1 LRRQVT
7 FGKEHAMTSRQ
18 QSAIATIASHGWLA
32 ACSADFREWMIANLA
47 WQEFAAGSGISHGG
61 DDEGGLFCIGEGQVA
76 FVASI
81 GSPGAGMG
89 HIGLPGT
96 WWGHGPLLGGR
107 RVGSVVASTDV
118 VCGNVRQS
126 ALRARLA
133 GHPGDW
139 EAISRGIAEL
149 FVMSAGAHAD
159 LLIPDSRRRVVA
171 TLLRIGG
178 RRHRLY
184 RLAPPATF
192 VCSQDAL
199 ASATALSRNTIG
211 KILRDL
217 VAEKLIETSYGRVAI
232 LDADKLKAIANED

>member
-1 LRRQVT
+1 
-7 FGKEHAMTSRQ
+7 
-18 QSAIATIASHGWLA
+18 
-32 ACSADFREWMIANLA
+32 
-47 WQEFAAGSGISHGG
+47 
-61 DDEGGLFCIGEGQVA
+61 
-76 FVASI
+76 
-81 GSPGAGMG
+81 
-89 HIGLPGT
+89 
-96 WWGHGPLLGGR
+96 
-107 RVGSVVASTDV
+107 V

-159 LLIPDSRRRVVA
+159 LLIPESRRRVAA

-184 RLAPPATF
+184 RLLLPDAF

-232 LDADKLKAIANED
+232 LDADKLKVIANED

>member
-1 LRRQVT
+1 MDR
-7 FGKEHAMTSRQ
+7 AMTLRH
-18 QSAIATIASHGWLA
+18 QSALATIASHGWLA
-32 ACSADFREWMIANLA
+32 ACSADFRDWMIANLS
-47 WQEFAAGSGISHGG
+47 WRDFSAGSGISHGG
-61 DDEGGLFCIGEGQVA
+61 DDEGGLFCVGEGQIA

-89 HIGLPGT
+89 YNGLPGS
-96 WWGHGPLLGGR
+96 WWGHAPLLGGQ
-107 RVGSVVASTDV
+107 RVESVVASTDV

-139 EAISRGIAEL
+139 EAVSRGIAEL

-159 LLIPDSRRRVVA
+159 LLIADSRRRVAA
-171 TLLRIGG
+171 TLLRMGG
-178 RRHRLY
+178 KRHRLY
-184 RLAPPATF
+184 RLAVPATF
-192 VCSQDAL
+192 VCSQDTL

-217 VAEKLIETSYGRVAI
+217 VAEKLIETIYGRVTI
-232 LDADKLKAIANED
+232 LNVDQLKVIANND

>member
-1 LRRQVT
+1 
-7 FGKEHAMTSRQ
+7 MTSRQ

-89 HIGLPGT
+89 HNGLPGT

-159 LLIPDSRRRVVA
+159 LLIPDSRRRVAA

-184 RLAPPATF
+184 RLALPATF

-232 LDADKLKAIANED
+232 LDAEKLKAIANED

>member
-1 LRRQVT
+1 
-7 FGKEHAMTSRQ
+7 
-18 QSAIATIASHGWLA
+18 
-32 ACSADFREWMIANLA
+32 
-47 WQEFAAGSGISHGG
+47 
-61 DDEGGLFCIGEGQVA
+61 
-76 FVASI
+76 
-81 GSPGAGMG
+81 
-89 HIGLPGT
+89 
-96 WWGHGPLLGGR
+96 
-107 RVGSVVASTDV
+107 V

-159 LLIPDSRRRVVA
+159 LLIPDSRRRVAA

-184 RLAPPATF
+184 RLALPATF

-232 LDADKLKAIANED
+232 LDAEKLKAIANED

>member
-1 LRRQVT
+1 MDRV
-7 FGKEHAMTSRQ
+7 MTPRQ
-18 QSAIATIASHGWLA
+18 QSALATIASHGWLA
-32 ACSADFREWMIANLA
+32 ACSADFRDWMIANLS
-47 WQEFAAGSGISHGG
+47 WQDFSAGSGISHGG
-61 DDEGGLFCIGEGQVA
+61 DDEGGLFCVGEGQIA

-89 HIGLPGT
+89 YNGLPGS
-96 WWGHGPLLGGR
+96 WWGHAPLLGGQ

-159 LLIPDSRRRVVA
+159 LLIADSRRRVAA
-171 TLLRIGG
+171 TLLRMGG
-178 RRHRLY
+178 KRHRLY
-184 RLAPPATF
+184 RLAAPATF
-192 VCSQDAL
+192 VCSQDTL

-211 KILRDL
+211 KVLRDL
-217 VAEKLIETSYGRVAI
+217 VAEKLVETIYRRVTI
-232 LDADKLKAIANED
+232 LNADQLNVIANND